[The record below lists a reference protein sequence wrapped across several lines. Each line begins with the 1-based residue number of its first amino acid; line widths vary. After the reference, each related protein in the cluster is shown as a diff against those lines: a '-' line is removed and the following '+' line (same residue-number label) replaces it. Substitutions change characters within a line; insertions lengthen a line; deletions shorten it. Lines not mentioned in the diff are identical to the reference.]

1 MASAPMATYRLQLT
15 SAFGFRDAAKIVPYL
30 AALGISHVYASPI
43 LKARAG
49 STHGYDMIDPSA
61 LDPERGGEEGFAE
74 LTAALRAAGLGLI
87 VDFVPNHM
95 GALYADDP
103 WWLDVLEWGPAS
115 HHARAFDV
123 DWNALPFRMRPG
135 ILIPVL
141 GRPYGEALASGEI
154 VLRYNE
160 REGSF
165 SAWYF
170 EHRLPIAPSSY
181 RGILRA
187 VVRHAG
193 DTEVGRALLSLADT
207 RGAFGHPDQEEAPAF
222 KAALA
227 AIDGGAE
234 VIVAGLARYTPAAP
248 GGVRALHRLL
258 ERQAWRLAHWRL
270 AATQINYRRFFDV
283 NSLAGLRVEDGATFA
298 AVHARMAPLI
308 EQGAIDGLRLDHI
321 DGLADP
327 AGYCARLREMIARL
341 RQPSRRRGEDGE
353 RSEPAEGRSMSE
365 LNHPEP
371 LTPTL
376 SPPGPGGAGT
386 VLAADR
392 SFPVYIE
399 KILGEGE
406 PMPPFPGVTGTTGYE
421 WLNVIT
427 RVLLDGRGLPALD
440 RVWRDISG
448 GAPSPSPAGG
458 GSASEAGR
466 GGLTE
471 AQRVTE
477 PQPPHPAGLREA
489 KPSDPPPGAEGEEG
503 FAQVLAAAKREVLG
517 KLLASEF
524 NVLARLL
531 ERIAAGNP
539 ATRDFTAERLRV
551 ALEAYIV
558 KFPFYRTYVTPQD
571 ASAADRA
578 SIERVIAAVRAETPE
593 AEAPLLDFL
602 HGLLTLDLVA
612 PGRAGYSRVR
622 SHRFVRKLQQ
632 LTGPVMAK
640 SLEDTAF
647 YRFHRLIALNEVG
660 GNPAATGLAVDDF
673 HRLMQARAATA
684 PDGLTATA
692 THDTKRGEDARMRI
706 LALAELPD
714 EWTAAV
720 AQWRAINAQHLHR
733 IGERRVPSAAHEY
746 MLYQALIGAWPLD
759 GDIGRFQAYA
769 RKAAREGKQE
779 TNWLEPDEA
788 YEEGL
793 ARFIAAI
800 LDEREF
806 VRGFDA
812 LAQRVARLGAL
823 NSLSQLALKIAMPG
837 VPDFYQ
843 GTEFWDLALVDPDNR
858 RPVNYAAREHALTS
872 PDRAT
877 DVRALV
883 ETWLDG
889 RIKLAVTQRLL
900 AFRRSLGD
908 VFARGD
914 YRPLMVAGE
923 HRDHVI
929 AFARC
934 HGEDAAIVVVG
945 RCFAEP
951 TDGGRHW
958 PQPEAWRGHVE
969 LGGFLPANGAA
980 PASPIEQLP
989 LGLLFDPIPVAM
1001 LRARPPTA

>member
-1 MASAPMATYRLQLT
+1 VVGVLEHRVMASAPIATYRLQLT
-15 SAFGFRDAAKIVPYL
+15 GSFGFREAAKIVPYL

-49 STHGYDMIDPSA
+49 STHGYDMIDPTA
-61 LDPERGGEEGFAE
+61 LDPERGGDEGFAA

-95 GALYADDP
+95 GVLHADNP

-115 HHARAFDV
+115 HHARAFDI
-123 DWNALPFRMRPG
+123 DWNALPFRARPG
-135 ILIPVL
+135 VLIPVL

-170 EHRLPIAPSSY
+170 EHRLPIGPSSY
-181 RGILRA
+181 RAILHA
-187 VVRHAG
+187 AVRHAG
-193 DTEVGRALLSLADT
+193 DTDVGRALLALADT
-207 RGAFGHPDQEEAPAF
+207 QGGFGHPNQDEAPAF

-234 VIVAGLARYTPAAP
+234 VILAGLARFTPQAP

-258 ERQAWRLAHWRL
+258 ERQAYRLAHWRL
-270 AATQINYRRFFDV
+270 AGTQINYRRFFDI
-283 NSLAGLRVEDGATFA
+283 NSLAGLRVEDEATFA
-298 AVHARMAPLI
+298 AVHARIAPLI

-327 AGYCARLREMIARL
+327 AGYCARLRDMVARL
-341 RQPSRRRGEDGE
+341 RPPSE
-353 RSEPAEGRSMSE
+353 
-365 LNHPEP
+365 HP
-371 LTPTL
+371 
-376 SPPGPGGAGT
+376 
-386 VLAADR
+386 
-392 SFPVYIE
+392 FPILVE

-406 PMPPFPGVTGTTGYE
+406 PLPPFPGVTGTTGYE

-427 RVLLDGRGLPALD
+427 QVLLDARGMPALD
-440 RVWRDISG
+440 ALWQEVSG
-448 GAPSPSPAGG
+448 DASSPSPAGG
-458 GSASEAGR
+458 GPPAAVDSDADAEHRLWSEASR
-466 GGLTE
+466 GG
-471 AQRVTE
+471 VTE
-477 PQPPHPAGLREA
+477 PRPPHPARRRFA
-489 KPSDPPPGAEGEEG
+489 SASDPPPAREGKAS
-503 FAQVLAAAKREVLG
+503 FAQVLTAAKREVLA
-517 KLLASEF
+517 KPLASEF

-531 ERIAAGNP
+531 ARITAGNP
-539 ATRDFTAERLRV
+539 ATRDFAPERLCA

-558 KFPFYRTYVTPQD
+558 RFPIYRTYVTPEG

-578 SIERVIAAVRAETPE
+578 LIERVIAAARADAPD
-593 AEAPLLDFL
+593 ADAPLFDFL
-602 HGLLTLDLVA
+602 RDLVTLDLLA
-612 PGRAGYSRVR
+612 PGRVGYGRVR
-622 SHRFVRKLQQ
+622 ARRFVRKLQQ

-660 GNPAATGLAVDDF
+660 GNPAASALAVDDF
-673 HRLMQARAATA
+673 HRLMQERAATS
-684 PDGLTATA
+684 PGGLTATA
-692 THDTKRGEDARMRI
+692 THDTKRGEDARTRI
-706 LALAELPD
+706 LALAELSD
-714 EWTAAV
+714 EWTALV
-720 AQWRAINAQHLHR
+720 AQWRAVNAGHLSHA
-733 IGERRVPSAAHEY
+733 GERRVPSAAHEY
-746 MLYQALIGAWPLD
+746 MLYQALIGAWPFD
-759 GDIGRFQAYA
+759 GDVERFQAYA

-779 TNWLEPDEA
+779 TGWLDPDPA

-800 LDEREF
+800 LDERGF
-806 VRGFDA
+806 VRSFDA
-812 LAQRVARLGAL
+812 LAQRVALLGAL

-858 RPVNYAAREHALTS
+858 RAVNYAAREHALTS

-877 DVRALV
+877 DVRALI

-889 RIKLAVTQRLL
+889 RIKLALTQRLL
-900 AFRRSLGD
+900 AFRRSLGQ
-908 VFARGD
+908 VFVRGD
-914 YRPLMVAGE
+914 YRPLTVAGE
-923 HRDHVI
+923 HRDHVM

-945 RCFAEP
+945 RRFAAL

-958 PQPEAWRGHVE
+958 PRPEAWQGHVE
-969 LGGFLPANGAA
+969 LGGFLPAGGDLR
-980 PASPIEQLP
+980 PRRIERLP
-989 LGLLFDPIPVAM
+989 LAVLFDPIPVAM
-1001 LRARPPTA
+1001 LQGRAPARA